1 MVSLLR
7 DGFCGHFSAKTP
19 RTQRLAEKKANAI
32 SFRGWLR
39 RDSVKI
45 SVFEVEFPRPCE
57 YSKKLTFTRENLAM
71 MCTESSQKGPMSQ
84 PETRASLILQL
95 TGQASEP
102 AWVEFVSSYEPFLM
116 KLVLRRGV
124 PNRHAPDVTQQIFL
138 AIARSV
144 RGWQDDGKPE
154 SFRRW
159 LNRVAQN
166 VVIRFMTRE
175 RRQPGGTGGSDLVEF
190 LETVPADP
198 DQQHV
203 ADYER
208 ELILWAAD
216 QVRGE
221 FRETSWLAFHETVIQ
236 ACEVADVAIELG
248 VSAGS
253 IYMSRSRIMA
263 RIRGI
268 IDQVK

>member
-1 MVSLLR
+1 M
-7 DGFCGHFSAKTP
+7 
-19 RTQRLAEKKANAI
+19 N
-32 SFRGWLR
+32 
-39 RDSVKI
+39 
-45 SVFEVEFPRPCE
+45 
-57 YSKKLTFTRENLAM
+57 
-71 MCTESSQKGPMSQ
+71 Q

-95 TGQASEP
+95 TGPRREP
-102 AWVEFVSSYEPFLM
+102 AWAEFVASYEPFLM
-116 KLVLRRGV
+116 RLVQRRGV
-124 PNRHAPDVTQQIFL
+124 PARHAADVTQQIFL

-144 RGWQDDGKPE
+144 SGWQDDGKPE

-175 RRQPGGTGGSDLVEF
+175 RKQPGGIGGTDLVEF
-190 LETVPADP
+190 LETVPAEP
-198 DQQHV
+198 DRQLV

-208 ELILWAAD
+208 ELIVWAAE

-221 FRETSWLAFHETVIQ
+221 FRETSWQAFHATVIE
-236 ACEVADVAIELG
+236 ARDVAEVAAELG

-263 RIRGI
+263 RIQKMIG
-268 IDQVK
+268 DVTTE